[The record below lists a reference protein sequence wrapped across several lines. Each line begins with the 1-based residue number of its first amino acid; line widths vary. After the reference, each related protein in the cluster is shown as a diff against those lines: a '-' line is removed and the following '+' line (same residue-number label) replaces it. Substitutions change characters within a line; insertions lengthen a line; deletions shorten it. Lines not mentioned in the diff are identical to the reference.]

1 MEIKFMQNLA
11 ITIRISEDLFLKDP
25 ESTDL
30 GKRIVSKSIELLDEL
45 GFEAFTFKKL
55 GDAIG
60 SPESSVYRY
69 FESKHKLLVYLV
81 CWYWSWVEY
90 KIVFRIVNKTSDLDR
105 LKSALEILTKPIEVD
120 NLFSHINEVRLNK
133 IVISEATKVFH
144 TKAVDKEND
153 QGYFAVYKRIVQRV
167 SDLIIA
173 INPDFKYPNM
183 LVTTVIEGAHQQVYF
198 ADHLSSITDKKQGE
212 NRVFNFYT
220 ELVCKLIS

>member
-1 MEIKFMQNLA
+1 MQNLA